1 MMDGFARRILPLA
14 AVLLVLTSVTQLAAQ
29 QEPPTGIR
37 IARLVEDLGARQ
49 YLHREQAT
57 AALKQ
62 AGNDARGQLE
72 AAAKSDNPEVRRRA
86 INLLHDMH
94 LDDLWRAGTVRLPVA
109 TGDASEMVL
118 AIAEQTGNRIYLGDS
133 YGSFND
139 GPVELPLAGELW
151 PLLDSICRQSGNRVR
166 PHYGVNRDGLVLVGG
181 TPGEYPVAYSGP
193 LRAQITSAKREFSEE
208 LEYDAHSSKIDHKF
222 QFNVQVTWE
231 DRFRLAAARATVEL
245 IEAKTAT
252 GQIVRSAQ
260 SSPSNWHVFDESSRQ
275 FAAAVKLEPPGAD
288 VKSLDKLVLEW
299 DLIAIGRF
307 AQLPI
312 DELEIN
318 ERHRVDDVIAM
329 VHRIEHLNGSRW
341 EVELSV
347 ARDLPIPEPEE
358 ILYRENAFELLDQQ
372 GHLMRPNGQSHLTV
386 EAGVARYK
394 LTFRGESEASRPA
407 KLILHYPQLRDRRRI
422 RFEFSDV
429 PLPIAQP
436 K

>member
-181 TPGEYPVAYSGP
+181 TPGEYPVAY
-193 LRAQITSAKREFSEE
+193 
-208 LEYDAHSSKIDHKF
+208 
-222 QFNVQVTWE
+222 
-231 DRFRLAAARATVEL
+231 
-245 IEAKTAT
+245 
-252 GQIVRSAQ
+252 
-260 SSPSNWHVFDESSRQ
+260 
-275 FAAAVKLEPPGAD
+275 
-288 VKSLDKLVLEW
+288 
-299 DLIAIGRF
+299 
-307 AQLPI
+307 
-312 DELEIN
+312 
-318 ERHRVDDVIAM
+318 
-329 VHRIEHLNGSRW
+329 
-341 EVELSV
+341 
-347 ARDLPIPEPEE
+347 
-358 ILYRENAFELLDQQ
+358 
-372 GHLMRPNGQSHLTV
+372 
-386 EAGVARYK
+386 
-394 LTFRGESEASRPA
+394 
-407 KLILHYPQLRDRRRI
+407 
-422 RFEFSDV
+422 
-429 PLPIAQP
+429 
-436 K
+436 